1 MGVDLDPLDEIFPE
15 RATNYAASAGG
26 KFRPKGK
33 PQSRKESLA
42 SVPSTQSV
50 QTVDI
55 AENELLDLVSPSVA
69 TSETK
74 NPLKNNEDSVSEVHF
89 SGDCPS
95 VNPLPEHAV
104 TGETLSSNIGVQSD
118 VVASNANGDWHFV
131 TGKSAGQNADIFFGL
146 ECLDDFYSQ
155 SSTAMGTSLGNEFS
169 TSSLA
174 NNGAEGSL
182 AHSEIPTVYVSDT
195 RSAEEGP
202 HISVVSN
209 SDGGFHIDNRRLDKE
224 EGVAVPCLEILD
236 MYELIT
242 RSGRRGGKFQRKPK
256 IQIEREKPG
265 ADTSHPDAVESIPCP
280 QQAQSIPSET
290 EYMNEGSTLAF
301 PSNNIV
307 DFPSLRFDDSTSE
320 LPVNEPTTNFVDA
333 SRSEASFPGEHPEAA
348 PKIPEKVSSK
358 CRKRKTPVID
368 DSLENQKDSISD
380 QENEAGRSTRLL
392 RKRKNGCE
400 LLDESEEEANVDGDF
415 SYECPSGSFVDEDD
429 NDNDNAEYQGEKEP
443 QKRRAPTKSKKSV
456 PQKEKPVWKHK
467 KVNEEVEKSTKA
479 PHKKFSHSTRRKR
492 RQVNRVLLETPEDEI
507 DIQSLCIRDVIMLA
521 DYRERISSKEGK
533 TSEAPLGNP
542 SASNSFTDN
551 NEDETFASDQGGF
564 NNDETNPRV
573 QESSDYPNY
582 QSYMDKTP
590 RSRWS
595 KQDTELFYEAL
606 QQFGSD
612 ISMIQ
617 QLFPGR
623 TRSQVKL
630 KYKKEERQHPLRLHD
645 ALTNRAKDHSHFQ
658 VVIEC
663 LQQLA
668 AKDKQNSCMDDSI
681 GLTGVEE
688 EKEEE
693 VAKSEQVEGG
703 QIEAMEPDV
712 SEGEIPLKSSDSED
726 ALCGWSQYKSEL

>member
-1 MGVDLDPLDEIFPE
+1 MGIDLDPLDEIFPE
-15 RATNYAASAGG
+15 LATNYAASAGG

-89 SGDCPS
+89 SSDCPS

-104 TGETLSSNIGVQSD
+104 TEETLSSNIGVQSD

-195 RSAEEGP
+195 TSAEEGP

-224 EGVAVPCLEILD
+224 FQEGVAVPCLEILD

-256 IQIEREKPG
+256 IQIGRQKPG

-290 EYMNEGSTLAF
+290 EYMNEGSNLAF

-320 LPVNEPTTNFVDA
+320 LPVNEPTTNFMDA
-333 SRSEASFPGEHPEAA
+333 SHSEASIPGEHPEAA
-348 PKIPEKVSSK
+348 PKIPEKV
-358 CRKRKTPVID
+358 VIC
-368 DSLENQKDSISD
+368 STSILSYIYC
-380 QENEAGRSTRLL
+380 LH
-392 RKRKNGCE
+392 E
-400 LLDESEEEANVDGDF
+400 LIIL
-415 SYECPSGSFVDEDD
+415 
-429 NDNDNAEYQGEKEP
+429 
-443 QKRRAPTKSKKSV
+443 
-456 PQKEKPVWKHK
+456 
-467 KVNEEVEKSTKA
+467 
-479 PHKKFSHSTRRKR
+479 
-492 RQVNRVLLETPEDEI
+492 
-507 DIQSLCIRDVIMLA
+507 
-521 DYRERISSKEGK
+521 
-533 TSEAPLGNP
+533 
-542 SASNSFTDN
+542 
-551 NEDETFASDQGGF
+551 F
-564 NNDETNPRV
+564 N
-573 QESSDYPNY
+573 
-582 QSYMDKTP
+582 
-590 RSRWS
+590 
-595 KQDTELFYEAL
+595 
-606 QQFGSD
+606 
-612 ISMIQ
+612 
-617 QLFPGR
+617 
-623 TRSQVKL
+623 
-630 KYKKEERQHPLRLHD
+630 
-645 ALTNRAKDHSHFQ
+645 
-658 VVIEC
+658 
-663 LQQLA
+663 
-668 AKDKQNSCMDDSI
+668 
-681 GLTGVEE
+681 
-688 EKEEE
+688 
-693 VAKSEQVEGG
+693 
-703 QIEAMEPDV
+703 
-712 SEGEIPLKSSDSED
+712 
-726 ALCGWSQYKSEL
+726 

>member
-1 MGVDLDPLDEIFPE
+1 MAPMGIDLDPLDEIFPE

-55 AENELLDLVSPSVA
+55 AENELLDLILFR
-69 TSETK
+69 K
-74 NPLKNNEDSVSEVHF
+74 FINF
-89 SGDCPS
+89 SSDCPS

-104 TGETLSSNIGVQSD
+104 TEETLSSNIGVQSD

-131 TGKSAGQNADIFFGL
+131 TGKSAGQNAVIFFGL

-195 RSAEEGP
+195 TSAEEGP

-209 SDGGFHIDNRRLDKE
+209 SDGGFHIDNRRLHKE

-242 RSGRRGGKFQRKPK
+242 RSGRRSGKFQRKPK
-256 IQIEREKPG
+256 IQIGRQKPG

-290 EYMNEGSTLAF
+290 EYMNEGSNLAF
-301 PSNNIV
+301 TSNNIV

-320 LPVNEPTTNFVDA
+320 LPVNEPTTNFMDA
-333 SRSEASFPGEHPEAA
+333 SHSEASFPGEHPEAA

-358 CRKRKTPVID
+358 CRKRKNPVTD

-380 QENEAGRSTRLL
+380 QENEADRSTRLL
-392 RKRKNGCE
+392 RKRKNGGE
-400 LLDESEEEANVDGDF
+400 LVDESEEEANVDGDF
-415 SYECPSGSFVDEDD
+415 SYECPSGSLVDEDD

-443 QKRRAPTKSKKSV
+443 QKRRAPTKYEKSV
-456 PQKEKPVWKHK
+456 PQKENPVRKHK

-479 PHKKFSHSTRRKR
+479 PHKFSHSTRRKR
-492 RQVNRVLLETPEDEI
+492 RQEQRGEN
-507 DIQSLCIRDVIMLA
+507 IR
-521 DYRERISSKEGK
+521 SSFRQPKLK
-533 TSEAPLGNP
+533 LD
-542 SASNSFTDN
+542 ASNSFTDN

-582 QSYMDKTP
+582 QSYMDKHQGNVGQNKTQNC
-590 RSRWS
+590 STS
-595 KQDTELFYEAL
+595 AL

-623 TRSQVKL
+623 MRSQ
-630 KYKKEERQHPLRLHD
+630 
-645 ALTNRAKDHSHFQ
+645 
-658 VVIEC
+658 I
-663 LQQLA
+663 
-668 AKDKQNSCMDDSI
+668 
-681 GLTGVEE
+681 
-688 EKEEE
+688 
-693 VAKSEQVEGG
+693 
-703 QIEAMEPDV
+703 
-712 SEGEIPLKSSDSED
+712 IPIFK
-726 ALCGWSQYKSEL
+726 W

>member
-1 MGVDLDPLDEIFPE
+1 MSHKFQQPLYSHTTSSVATIKEPNRDVRDKGFGRFGVREETTSLWTSSERKVPEEIDFKDFGSSSVPFLFLSSQPLREKRKKKKDRQARDHDSLPSVRRPNIERLVSFSGHHSASDIPKTPVEGAVCAAMIAASGKKWEELEPALLEAEIIAAELRRSEIEELGDTVYGGGIENLSAEPAGGHVEVALHEELPNRVGWIGAFRTMVKPWWCSGSLNGILE
-15 RATNYAASAGG
+15 GHKDVSMTSVIESEDGSMTKGAYTASAGG

-42 SVPSTQSV
+42 SIPSTQSV

-89 SGDCPS
+89 SSDCPS

-104 TGETLSSNIGVQSD
+104 TEETLSSDIGVQSD

-131 TGKSAGQNADIFFGL
+131 TGKSAGQ
-146 ECLDDFYSQ
+146 
-155 SSTAMGTSLGNEFS
+155 GTSLGNEFS

-195 RSAEEGP
+195 TSAEEGP

-209 SDGGFHIDNRRLDKE
+209 SDGGFHIDNRRLHKE
-224 EGVAVPCLEILD
+224 GLL
-236 MYELIT
+236 LI
-242 RSGRRGGKFQRKPK
+242 SGRRGGKFQCKPK
-256 IQIEREKPG
+256 IQIGRQKPG

-290 EYMNEGSTLAF
+290 EYMNEGSNLAF

-320 LPVNEPTTNFVDA
+320 LPVNEPTTNFMDA
-333 SRSEASFPGEHPEAA
+333 SHSEASFPGEHPEAA

-358 CRKRKTPVID
+358 CRKRKNPVTD

-380 QENEAGRSTRLL
+380 QENEADRSTRLL

-400 LLDESEEEANVDGDF
+400 LVDESEEEANVDGDF
-415 SYECPSGSFVDEDD
+415 SYECPSGSLVDEYD

-443 QKRRAPTKSKKSV
+443 QKRRAPTKYEKSV
-456 PQKEKPVWKHK
+456 PQKENPVRKHK

-492 RQVNRVLLETPEDEI
+492 RQVNWHFLRVRIVCQWGHDQCSNYEQRGENIRSSFRQPKLSDKET
-507 DIQSLCIRDVIMLA
+507 
-521 DYRERISSKEGK
+521 
-533 TSEAPLGNP
+533 
-542 SASNSFTDN
+542 
-551 NEDETFASDQGGF
+551 
-564 NNDETNPRV
+564 
-573 QESSDYPNY
+573 
-582 QSYMDKTP
+582 
-590 RSRWS
+590 
-595 KQDTELFYEAL
+595 
-606 QQFGSD
+606 
-612 ISMIQ
+612 SMF
-617 QLFPGR
+617 L
-623 TRSQVKL
+623 
-630 KYKKEERQHPLRLHD
+630 
-645 ALTNRAKDHSHFQ
+645 
-658 VVIEC
+658 
-663 LQQLA
+663 
-668 AKDKQNSCMDDSI
+668 
-681 GLTGVEE
+681 
-688 EKEEE
+688 
-693 VAKSEQVEGG
+693 
-703 QIEAMEPDV
+703 
-712 SEGEIPLKSSDSED
+712 
-726 ALCGWSQYKSEL
+726 

>member
-1 MGVDLDPLDEIFPE
+1 MIFIL
-15 RATNYAASAGG
+15 NLQLQWVS
-26 KFRPKGK
+26 
-33 PQSRKESLA
+33 KE
-42 SVPSTQSV
+42 
-50 QTVDI
+50 
-55 AENELLDLVSPSVA
+55 NPSVRIHNFSFLVRYA
-69 TSETK
+69 ECF
-74 NPLKNNEDSVSEVHF
+74 VSYF
-89 SGDCPS
+89 G
-95 VNPLPEHAV
+95 VNTV
-104 TGETLSSNIGVQSD
+104 
-118 VVASNANGDWHFV
+118 
-131 TGKSAGQNADIFFGL
+131 
-146 ECLDDFYSQ
+146 
-155 SSTAMGTSLGNEFS
+155 GTSLGNEFS

-195 RSAEEGP
+195 TSAEEGP

-209 SDGGFHIDNRRLDKE
+209 SDGGFHIDNRSQGIISPE

-256 IQIEREKPG
+256 IQIGRQKPG

-290 EYMNEGSTLAF
+290 EYMNEGSNLAF

-320 LPVNEPTTNFVDA
+320 LPVNEPTTNFMDA
-333 SRSEASFPGEHPEAA
+333 SHSEASFPGEHPEAA

-358 CRKRKTPVID
+358 CRKRKNPVTD
-368 DSLENQKDSISD
+368 DSPENQKDSISD
-380 QENEAGRSTRLL
+380 QENEADRSTRLL

-400 LLDESEEEANVDGDF
+400 LVDESEEEANVDGDF
-415 SYECPSGSFVDEDD
+415 SYECPSGSLVDEDD

-443 QKRRAPTKSKKSV
+443 QKRRAPTKYEKSV
-456 PQKEKPVWKHK
+456 PQKENPVRKQK

-551 NEDETFASDQGGF
+551 NEDEAFASDQGGF
-564 NNDETNPRV
+564 NDDETNPIV

-595 KQDTELFYEAL
+595 KQDTELFYE
-606 QQFGSD
+606 QFGSD

-623 TRSQVKL
+623 TRRQVKL

-688 EKEEE
+688 EKVKHEINEEE

-726 ALCGWSQYKSEL
+726 ALCGWSQYKKLLNCRIS